1 MTIQRKRK
9 VIQPEEVTKI
19 IKIVEKSTSVGN
31 AVENLLASDADV
43 HTLIAAVTTLISQVV
58 PAKLETTRFALGTA
72 GILVG
77 VVGLSKAL
85 DDDEFT
91 LQLHKLSKETR
102 FIL

>member
-1 MTIQRKRK
+1 M
-9 VIQPEEVTKI
+9 VKI

-43 HTLIAAVTTLISQVV
+43 QTLMAAAITLTSQAF
-58 PAKLETTRFALGTA
+58 PTKFETTRFALGTA

-91 LQLHKLSKETR
+91 LEDVAPLRLLWAAFYLASPFR
-102 FIL
+102 